1 MVVGNSLIGK
11 IAIPRSRVN
20 ILTNHI
26 GFLKN
31 EPMMQLFTNA
41 ITIMVF

>member
-20 ILTNHI
+20 I

-31 EPMMQLFTNA
+31 EPMMQLFINT
-41 ITIMVF
+41 ITIMIL